1 MLRMNTLILLGA
13 LYLVGSFETWVVGQS
28 VEPRLQWIW
37 TQSSVSDSA
46 QHAFQTTFTVTEIP
60 RAADLHILMDHCRGR
75 LWING
80 QSVRAIDAFTPDIQ
94 IDISDRLRQGVNTLT
109 MICDKVPG
117 PSALAVSMTLVDT
130 QATRHL
136 LTPQQW
142 RAAVGRFTAPSEV
155 VETDWK
161 LPQHL
166 GPVSSLRQQPQT
178 RGIDIDHLD
187 DYTQWKDALKTTTGT
202 DPLGLDV
209 PPGFQAALLRSASD
223 QEDSWVC
230 LTQDDKGRWII
241 AKEKRGL
248 LRWTPS
254 NDESPEG
261 EMEQI
266 NENLAECRGLL
277 YAHDA
282 LYALANNDKALYR
295 LRDTTGDDQFD
306 EVTLLKYFDGDVGH
320 GRNQITLGPEGKI
333 YAIFGDAVYEPK
345 NIASRIPSYAHPNA
359 VEKTRS
365 GYVARCD
372 PDGQNWEV
380 LVRGL
385 RNPFGIDF
393 NSLGD
398 MFTYDADAEYDMGS
412 SWYRPTRVNHLVE
425 GGDYGWRR
433 VTGQWPPYFPDR
445 PDMPQPTLDIG
456 KGSPTAVEF
465 GSGEQFPWPYR
476 ESLYVLDWAYGR
488 ILAVH
493 LEPRGSSYV
502 GTAETFLRGRPL
514 NVTDV
519 EFGQDGA
526 MYFVTGGRGTQ
537 SGLYRVRFEGDSR
550 AAASLTEQQV
560 RRQKAAH
567 DSRTLLRRLHSAS
580 ASMSPDGVDLS
591 WQHLGHS
598 DPWIRHAAR
607 TLLESW
613 PVDRWRSKALTLV
626 ETRPALSALLA
637 LLHQGQS
644 EDLAAMGHR
653 LTELNL
659 AGVPP
664 SELTEWMFLA
674 DRCLSSDS
682 LAKEDHQRLLVR
694 LDALYPQHDDQLDHW
709 LSRLLSEHGPPEDFV
724 STTLTLLRN
733 TKSQEQSLHYLFTLR
748 NVSKG
753 WSPSYR
759 DAYFSHLAEA
769 KGWIFGEGMPTFLR
783 LIEEAALEQVPEDQR
798 ESFAEQLRTL
808 ADSTAYLP
816 ENSSNRSLVKTWTLS
831 DFDAQLEDLSNRDLE
846 RGRHLFVE
854 AKCQACHRLGPQ
866 GGVSGPD
873 LSALGRR
880 FASRDIL
887 TSILEPSRVVS
898 AKYQNESFEL
908 TDGQTIS
915 GRVLSGDY
923 RSEKLQVMP
932 NLLEPS
938 NIVEFLKADVEHREP
953 TPLSPMPTGLLDT
966 FTQEEILDLLAYL
979 TRGSSLE

>member
-1 MLRMNTLILLGA
+1 MSRITALILLSGIH
-13 LYLVGSFETWVVGQS
+13 LMGTFETSVAAQT
-28 VEPRLQWIW
+28 VEPQLHWIW
-37 TQSSVSDSA
+37 ATPSTSDSG
-46 QHAFQTTFTVTEIP
+46 QYAFQTSFSVTEIP
-60 RAADLHILMDHCRGR
+60 RSTVLQVLLDHCRGR

-80 QSVRAIDAFTPDIQ
+80 QSVRAIDAFTPDVQ
-94 IDISDRLRQGVNTLT
+94 MDVSDHLRQGVNTLT

-117 PSALAVSMTLVDT
+117 PSALAVSLTLADT
-130 QATRHL
+130 KATRHI
-136 LTPQQW
+136 LTPQNW
-142 RAAVGRFTAPSEV
+142 HSAVGHFATPSEIV
-155 VETDWK
+155 DNAWNS
-161 LPQHL
+161 PQLL
-166 GPVSSLRQQPQT
+166 GPVSSLRQRTQT

-187 DYTQWKDALKTTTGT
+187 DYTQWKDALETTAGT

-209 PPGFQAALLRSASD
+209 LPGFQATLLRSALD
-223 QEDSWVC
+223 EEDSWVC
-230 LTQDDKGRWII
+230 LTQDDQGRWII
-241 AKEKRGL
+241 AMEKRGL
-248 LRWTPS
+248 LRWTPPDDAS
-254 NDESPEG
+254 TEG
-261 EMEQI
+261 GIERI

-277 YAHDA
+277 YAHNC

-306 EVTLLKYFDGDVGH
+306 EVKLLKYFDGDVGH
-320 GRNQITLGPEGKI
+320 GRNQITLGPDGKI

-345 NIASRIPSYAHPNA
+345 DMDSRIPSYAHPNA
-359 VEKTRS
+359 IEKTRS

-380 LVRGL
+380 VVRGL

-393 NSLGD
+393 NSFGD

-465 GSGEQFPWPYR
+465 GSGNQFPWPYR

-502 GTAETFLRGRPL
+502 ASAETFLRGRPL

-537 SGLYRVRFEGDSR
+537 SGLYRVAFQGDSQ

-560 RRQKAAH
+560 RRQKVAQE
-567 DSRTLLRRLHSAS
+567 SRALLRRLQSTS
-580 ASMSPDGVDLS
+580 ASMSPDGLDLS
-591 WQHLGHS
+591 WRYLGHS

-613 PVDRWRSKALTLV
+613 PVDQWQAKALTLTD
-626 ETRPALSALLA
+626 TRPALSALLA
-637 LLHQGQS
+637 LLHQGQP
-644 EDLAAMGHR
+644 EVLATVGHR
-653 LTELNL
+653 LTDLNL
-659 AGVPP
+659 TGLPTT
-664 SELTEWMFLA
+664 ELIEWMFLA
-674 DRCLSSDS
+674 DRCLSSDA
-682 LAKEDHQRLLVR
+682 LAMEDRQQLLSRLC
-694 LDALYPQHDDQLDHW
+694 ALYPQRDDQLDHW
-709 LSRLLSEHGPPEDFV
+709 LSRLLSDHGPPEDFV
-724 STTLTLLRN
+724 PTTITLLRN
-733 TKSQEQSLHYLFTLR
+733 TKSQERALHYLFVLR
-748 NVSKG
+748 NVSVG
-753 WSPSYR
+753 WSPTYR
-759 DAYFSHLAEA
+759 DAYFSNLAEA
-769 KGWIFGEGMPTFLR
+769 KSWIFGEGMPTFLR
-783 LIEEAALEQVPEDQR
+783 LIEEAALKQVPEDQR
-798 ESFAEQLRTL
+798 VLFAERLRTPP
-808 ADSTAYLP
+808 DSTDFLP
-816 ENSSNRSLVKTWTLS
+816 ENSSNRALVKTWTLS
-831 DFDAQLEDLSNRDLE
+831 DFDGQLDALPNRDWK
-846 RGRHLFVE
+846 RGRQLFFE
-854 AKCQACHRLGPQ
+854 AKCQACHRMGPQ

-880 FASRDIL
+880 FAPSDIL

-898 AKYQNESFEL
+898 AKYQNETFEL

-932 NLLEPS
+932 DLLKPS
-938 NIVEFLKADVEHREP
+938 TIVEFLKADVEHREP
-953 TPLSPMPTGLLDT
+953 TPLSPMPTGLLDN
-966 FTQEEILDLLAYL
+966 FQQDEILDLLAYL
-979 TRGSSLE
+979 TRGSNLE